1 MSDFTS
7 WGLQFDSRRGKRKK
21 ESLREHFGTYLVH
34 FDRRAPRGVPETYAN
49 CSETARFGTFP
60 FPACID
66 SLQNTTEVLPF
77 ARLSDEWGV
86 YLLITL
92 TGSLLHTSYATRTYR
107 LLYVTSMCVWS
118 KDLGV
123 LF

>member
-21 ESLREHFGTYLVH
+21 ESSIAVPLVAFPKVRELFRNGK
-34 FDRRAPRGVPETYAN
+34 
-49 CSETARFGTFP
+49 RFRSRH
-60 FPACID
+60 AI
-66 SLQNTTEVLPF
+66 LQNTTEVLPL
-77 ARLSDEWGV
+77 ARLSDEWGA

-107 LLYVTSMCVWS
+107 LLCT
-118 KDLGV
+118 
-123 LF
+123 